1 MESKNN
7 KHLFEHKDNILI
19 DDIDLN
25 GNPGKINNKKDD
37 EFDEGKKL
45 IIKFFEEKCEREKK
59 ILNMKR
65 QRIMEDFSRIME
77 DFQFQESK
85 IMKDIELEKTKKLSE
100 FEEAFKMKTL
110 NKKLKLKSHEGS
122 GKFISLNESDDAELD
137 VINESR
143 AKLQRK

>member
-65 QRIMEDFSRIME
+65 ERIME

>member
-19 DDIDLN
+19 DDINLI
-25 GNPGKINNKKDD
+25 GNPGKINQKKDD
-37 EFDEGKKL
+37 ELDEGKKL
-45 IIKFFEEKCEREKK
+45 IIKFFEEKCERKKK

-65 QRIMEDFSRIME
+65 ERIMEDFR
-77 DFQFQESK
+77 FQESR
-85 IMKDIELEKTKKLSE
+85 IMKDIELEKAKKLSE

-122 GKFISLNESDDAELD
+122 GEFLSLNDSDDAGLD
-137 VINESR
+137 MINESR